1 MNEIV
6 AGCCVTTNDDVS
18 ADGSYYV
25 AYGVSVTY
33 YKLTANNI
41 SANYE
46 VLATD
51 SVKTVLLNINNVT
64 IIIEI
69 IKSA

>member
-18 ADGSYYV
+18 ADDSYFV

-41 SANYE
+41 
-46 VLATD
+46 
-51 SVKTVLLNINNVT
+51 
-64 IIIEI
+64 
-69 IKSA
+69 